1 MSFTQQHLPNN
12 IFMLT
17 EVWIF
22 TFINPER
29 WCYCDFHFHFT
40 HNIVLIFLVFYLNV
54 ISFGSVL
61 FRLRT
66 MYFMTGNLIW
76 RRNDNNV
83 RRETLKI
90 KLVKE
95 TGNYEFT
102 EYLSNSSLNSKYQLS
117 FYVFKTVSLTF
128 LAHWHMISVTEQ
140 PKVLQWLTRQYIS
153 CKLCN
158 NSRFI

>member
-17 EVWIF
+17 EETKLHLNI
-22 TFINPER
+22 
-29 WCYCDFHFHFT
+29 HFHQSGTLMLLRFSFSFYT
-40 HNIVLIFLVFYLNV
+40 QHSLNLYSVLFECDLLWICN
-54 ISFGSVL
+54 VL

-140 PKVLQWLTRQYIS
+140 PKVLQWLTRQ
-153 CKLCN
+153 
-158 NSRFI
+158 